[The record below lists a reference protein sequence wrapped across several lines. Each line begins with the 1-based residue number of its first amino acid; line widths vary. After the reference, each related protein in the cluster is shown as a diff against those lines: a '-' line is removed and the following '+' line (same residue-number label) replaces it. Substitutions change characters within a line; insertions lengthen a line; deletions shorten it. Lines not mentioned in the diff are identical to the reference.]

1 MTFTIYFETKVAEM
15 FRALIVDDGLVEVT
29 SISEKQETK
38 VRPSGLNTVNLLK
51 VR

>member
-1 MTFTIYFETKVAEM
+1 MSFTVHFETKVAEM
-15 FRALIVDDGLVEVT
+15 FRALIVEDGLVEVIG
-29 SISEKQETK
+29 ISEKQETK

>member
-1 MTFTIYFETKVAEM
+1 M
-15 FRALIVDDGLVEVT
+15 FRGLIMEDGLVEVT
-29 SISEKQETK
+29 GISEKQESK